1 MDSRRGSGQLL
12 QNPSA
17 RALGVLTVAALL
29 VAAIGVSSTS
39 DTQAAA
45 GGELYPPFHMVYVTD
60 SRSYGPVTTEL
71 TWRSED
77 SWVAE
82 VVSSPGWEELVGS
95 YESYEQGTL
104 TGYSTVTGITER
116 RPSCGPM
123 DGYEEVG
130 VIPELWFF
138 PELYTAEYG
147 WDDLGRNSD
156 GHDQFQRG
164 TEIYKVDPATRLVME
179 VGNIEDGV
187 YVAEMRV
194 MSLELLTE
202 FNPLDR

>member
-1 MDSRRGSGQLL
+1 MMDKLL
-12 QNPSA
+12 KSPSI
-17 RALGVLTVAALL
+17 RALGVFTIAALL
-29 VAAIGVSSTS
+29 VAAIGVSSTG

-45 GGELYPPFHMVYVTD
+45 GGELYPPFHMVYVTE
-60 SRSYGPVTTEL
+60 SRSYGPVTTAL

-77 SWVAE
+77 SWVVE

-116 RPSCGPM
+116 ERRPSCEPTE
-123 DGYEEVG
+123 GYEEVG
-130 VIPELWFF
+130 VIPERWLF
-138 PELYTAEYG
+138 PEIYTAEYG
-147 WDDLGRNSD
+147 WDDLGHNSD

-164 TEIYKVDPATRLVME
+164 TEIYKVDPETRLVME
-179 VGNIEDGV
+179 VGNIQDGE
-187 YVAEMRV
+187 YVVAMRV

-202 FNPLDR
+202 FDPTDK

>member
-1 MDSRRGSGQLL
+1 MNKLL
-12 QNPSA
+12 QSPAA
-17 RALGVLTVAALL
+17 RALGVLTGSALL
-29 VAAIGVSSTS
+29 VAAIGASSTS

-45 GGELYPPFHMVYVTD
+45 GGELYPPFHMVYVID

-82 VVSSPGWEELVGS
+82 VVSSPGWEALVGS

-123 DGYEEVG
+123 DGYAEVG
-130 VIPELWFF
+130 VIPERWLF
-138 PELYTAEYG
+138 PEIYTAEYG
-147 WDDLGRNSD
+147 WEKLGRNTD

-164 TEIYKVDPATRLVME
+164 TEIYKVEPVTRLVME

-194 MSLELLTE
+194 ISFAILTE
-202 FNPLDR
+202 FNSIGK